1 MTMEANVTAL
11 ARRVALDQTEQDIR
25 NNETFATKADA
36 NGQTAVAVEQ
46 LIAFV
51 NGYNGTSLD
60 YRNYLPSTEAAVT
73 KAWQN
78 LGTGYLGG

>member
-1 MTMEANVTAL
+1 MTMEAKVTAL
-11 ARRVALDQTEQDIR
+11 ARRVALDQIEQDIK
-25 NNETFATKADA
+25 NNATFATKTEAT
-36 NGQTAVAVEQ
+36 GEVTVAVEQ

-60 YRNYLPSTEAAVT
+60 YRNYLPSTEAEVK
-73 KAWQN
+73 KAWYD

>member
-1 MTMEANVTAL
+1 MTMESKITAL
-11 ARRVALDQTEQDIR
+11 ARRVALDQTEQDIK

-73 KAWQN
+73 KAWQD

>member
-1 MTMEANVTAL
+1 MTMAAKITAL
-11 ARRVALDQTEQDIR
+11 ARRVALDQTEQDIK

-73 KAWQN
+73 KAWQD

>member
-11 ARRVALDQTEQDIR
+11 ARRIALDQVEQDIK
-25 NNETFATKADA
+25 NHEDFATKADA

-73 KAWQN
+73 KAWQD

>member
-1 MTMEANVTAL
+1 MTMEAEVKAF
-11 ARRVALDQTEQDIR
+11 ARRVALDQTEQDIK
-25 NNETFATKADA
+25 NNETFATKAEA
-36 NGQTAVAVEQ
+36 NGQAAVAVEQ

-60 YRNYLPSTEAAVT
+60 YRDYLPSTEAAVT
-73 KAWQN
+73 KAWQD

>member
-1 MTMEANVTAL
+1 MTMEAKITAL
-11 ARRVALDQTEQDIR
+11 ARRVALDQTEQDIK

-36 NGQTAVAVEQ
+36 NGQIAVAVEQ

-73 KAWQN
+73 KAWQD

>member
-1 MTMEANVTAL
+1 MTMEAKITAL
-11 ARRVALDQTEQDIR
+11 ARRVALDQTEQDIK

-51 NGYNGTSLD
+51 NGYNSTSLD

-73 KAWQN
+73 KAWQD

>member
-11 ARRVALDQTEQDIR
+11 ARRIALDQVEQDIK
-25 NNETFATKADA
+25 NHEDFATKAEA
-36 NGQTAVAVEQ
+36 TGEVAVAVEQ

-73 KAWQN
+73 QAWQN
-78 LGTGYLGG
+78 FGIGYLGE

>member
-1 MTMEANVTAL
+1 MTMESNVTAL

>member
-1 MTMEANVTAL
+1 MTMVAEVKAL
-11 ARRVALDQTEQDIR
+11 ARRIALDQTEQDIK
-25 NNETFATKADA
+25 NNETFATRAEA
-36 NGQTAVAVEQ
+36 NGQVVVAVEQ

-73 KAWQN
+73 QAWKN
-78 LGTGYLGG
+78 LGIGYLGE

>member
-1 MTMEANVTAL
+1 MTMEAKITAL
-11 ARRVALDQTEQDIR
+11 ARRVALDQTEQDIK
-25 NNETFATKADA
+25 NNETFATKADS

-73 KAWQN
+73 KAWQDF
-78 LGTGYLGG
+78 GTGYLGG

>member
-1 MTMEANVTAL
+1 MTMAAKITEL
-11 ARRVALDQTEQDIR
+11 ARRVALDQTEQDIK

>member
-1 MTMEANVTAL
+1 MTMEAKITAL
-11 ARRVALDQTEQDIR
+11 ARRVALDQTEQDIK
-25 NNETFATKADA
+25 NNETFATKANA
-36 NGQTAVAVEQ
+36 NGQIAVAVEQ

-73 KAWQN
+73 KAWQD

>member
-1 MTMEANVTAL
+1 MTMEDKVTAL
-11 ARRVALDQTEQDIR
+11 VRRVAIDQTEQDIK
-25 NNETFATKADA
+25 NNETFATKAEA
-36 NGQTAVAVEQ
+36 TGEVAVAVEQ

-60 YRNYLPSTEAAVT
+60 YRDYLPTTEAAVT
-73 KAWQN
+73 KAWQD

>member
-1 MTMEANVTAL
+1 MTMEAKITAL
-11 ARRVALDQTEQDIR
+11 ARRVALDQTEQDIK

-73 KAWQN
+73 KAWQD

>member
-1 MTMEANVTAL
+1 MTMAAKITEL
-11 ARRVALDQTEQDIR
+11 ARRVALDQTEQDIK

-73 KAWQN
+73 KAWQD

>member
-1 MTMEANVTAL
+1 MTMESKVTAL
-11 ARRVALDQTEQDIR
+11 SRRIALDQIEQDIK
-25 NNETFATKADA
+25 NNETFATKAEA
-36 NGQTAVAVEQ
+36 SGEVAVAVQQ

-60 YRNYLPSTEAAVT
+60 YRNYLPSTETAVT

-78 LGTGYLGG
+78 LAVGYLGG

>member
-1 MTMEANVTAL
+1 MTMEAKITAL
-11 ARRVALDQTEQDIR
+11 ARRVVLDQTEQDIK

-73 KAWQN
+73 KAWQD